1 MKEIIARFVEKYKDI
16 NFSASYC
23 DVADLN
29 AVVETNLE
37 RRHLIISNFRQ
48 DLNIIRSDHALAELF
63 EECTERLE
71 FDGAVYLH
79 EPIVD
84 ESQFIVAIN
93 FKTGEFKTVGH
104 TRRSQILEVLNRL
117 SIILDALKFYD
128 SQKSIDAKVLTATY
142 PWLDFSWR
150 VINSNE
156 FDIEGRSSEV
166 SGWFIIDKHGSFDIN
181 CSLDKKTIRSM
192 KRHLPKK
199 VRHRRNLQI
208 AKTEARFK
216 LKVARAKDDLFLLD
230 LVQSLESQEFKDQVL
245 ASMLEMTPFE
255 KMLVNAKTGPAKK
268 VDPEYLAHL
277 ETVAR
282 GQILRDFLNETLS
295 SRFRAD
301 VISGTGLVSIVDIT
315 CLHQFDSKD
324 KNKVYHITQIDDVI
338 RLGFKSNLDPDKD
351 LDHEKV
357 KILESNDVEIEIFN
371 NRLYLTSFVFDRED
385 LNDKIILLADFLKDL

>member
-1 MKEIIARFVEKYKDI
+1 MKEIIEDFIDRYKDV
-16 NFSASYC
+16 NFTASYC

-37 RRHLIISNFRQ
+37 RRHLIVSNFRK

-79 EPIVD
+79 EPIFD
-84 ESQFIVAIN
+84 ESQFIVIIDL
-93 FKTGEFKTVGH
+93 KTGEFKTVGH
-104 TRRSQILEVLNRL
+104 TRRSQLLAVLNRL
-117 SIILDALKFYD
+117 SVILDALKFYD
-128 SQKSIDAKVLTATY
+128 SQKSIDTDVLTATY
-142 PWLDFSWR
+142 PWLDFSWSG
-150 VINSNE
+150 INHDKFN
-156 FDIEGRSSEV
+156 IEGRSSEV
-166 SGWFIIDKHGSFDIN
+166 SGWFIIDKHGLFDIN

-216 LKVARAKDDLFLLD
+216 LKVARAKDDSFLRD
-230 LVQSLESQEFKDQVL
+230 LARSLESQEFKDRVR

-282 GQILRDFLNETLS
+282 GQMLRDFLNETLS

-324 KNKVYHITQIDDVI
+324 KNKVYHVTQIDDVI
-338 RLGFKSNLDPDKD
+338 RLSFKSNFDPDKD

-371 NRLYLTSFVFDRED
+371 NRLYLISFVFDRED

>member
-1 MKEIIARFVEKYKDI
+1 MKEIIQHFIDQYKDVI
-16 NFSASYC
+16 FTASYC

-37 RRHLIISNFRQ
+37 RRHLIVSNFRQ

-93 FKTGEFKTVGH
+93 LKTGEFKTVGH
-104 TRRSQILEVLNRL
+104 TSRSQLLAVLDRL

-150 VINSNE
+150 GINSNE

-166 SGWFIIDKHGSFDIN
+166 SGWFIIDKNDSFDIN

-192 KRHLPKK
+192 KRHLLKEVK
-199 VRHRRNLQI
+199 HRRTRQI
-208 AKTEARFK
+208 
-216 LKVARAKDDLFLLD
+216 LKSKYRLMRN
-230 LVQSLESQEFKDQVL
+230 SLSE
-245 ASMLEMTPFE
+245 FE
-255 KMLVNAKTGPAKK
+255 KYLINAQTGPVKK
-268 VDPEYLAHL
+268 GDLECLLTYLKH
-277 ETVAR
+277 
-282 GQILRDFLNETLS
+282 
-295 SRFRAD
+295 
-301 VISGTGLVSIVDIT
+301 
-315 CLHQFDSKD
+315 
-324 KNKVYHITQIDDVI
+324 
-338 RLGFKSNLDPDKD
+338 
-351 LDHEKV
+351 
-357 KILESNDVEIEIFN
+357 
-371 NRLYLTSFVFDRED
+371 
-385 LNDKIILLADFLKDL
+385 

>member
-1 MKEIIARFVEKYKDI
+1 MKEIIQSFTDRYKDI
-16 NFSASYC
+16 NFAASYC

-29 AVVETNLE
+29 SVVETNLE

-48 DLNIIRSDHALAELF
+48 DLNIIRSDRALAELF

-79 EPIVD
+79 EQIVD
-84 ESQFIVAIN
+84 ESQFIVVIN
-93 FKTGEFKTVGH
+93 LKTGEFKTVGH
-104 TRRSQILEVLNRL
+104 TRRSQLLAVLDRL
-117 SIILDALKFYD
+117 SVILDALKFYN
-128 SQKSIDAKVLTATY
+128 SQNSIDAKVLNATY

-150 VINSNE
+150 GVNNDK

-166 SGWFIIDKHGSFDIN
+166 SGWFIIDKNGLFDIN

-192 KRHLPKK
+192 KRHLLKK
-199 VRHRRNLQI
+199 VQHRRNRQI
-208 AKTEARFK
+208 AETEAQFK
-216 LKVARAKDDLFLLD
+216 LNVARAKDDSFLRD
-230 LVQSLESQEFKDQVL
+230 LAQSLESQEFKDQVR

-255 KMLVNAKTGPAKK
+255 EMLINAKTGPAKK
-268 VDPEYLAHL
+268 VDPEDLAHL

-282 GQILRDFLNETLS
+282 GQMLCEFLNETLS

-315 CLHQFDSKD
+315 CLHQFDSED
-324 KNKVYHITQIDDVI
+324 KNKVYHVTQIDDVI
-338 RLGFKSNLDPDKD
+338 RLGFKSSFDPDKD
-351 LDHEKV
+351 LDYEKV
-357 KILESNDVEIEIFN
+357 KILESNNVDIEIFN